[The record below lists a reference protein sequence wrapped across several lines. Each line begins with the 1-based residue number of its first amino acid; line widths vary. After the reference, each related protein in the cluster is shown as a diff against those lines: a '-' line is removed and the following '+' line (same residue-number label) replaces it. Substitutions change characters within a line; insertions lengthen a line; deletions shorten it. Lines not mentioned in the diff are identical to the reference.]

1 MKAVHSMR
9 SQLRVVPP
17 FMVLLIAVV
26 FGAVSLPCGTAAV
39 TAAETL
45 TLNPNAGDP
54 PSASGSLSGTDWLCS
69 DGAAPGGS
77 ATVSGSGVGGFA
89 NLGRTGDLTGDV
101 HGPRERRRYRRGHG
115 DGEHA
120 CPGIRPR
127 CAPCHATALFTFTA
141 PIPTPTR
148 TPRPSPTEPPPTA
161 AAATSTPTPAPATM
175 PPGPTAAPT
184 KILPGP
190 TGAST
195 PAGAPGSP
203 TNTPA
208 PGGTA
213 TAVAPSGTR
222 VLRFSGCTPT
232 SPLALEFVPLYVVG
246 AEAASNVPSGPGI
259 SVPAVQLDD
268 GSGGYAFEPPL
279 VDPGRLFRV
288 SLKLGDPDCPT
299 DPEAPPTYWLTGD
312 PVILPTLLPKTTLEA
327 CAVVDKT
334 PCEYPEVKGAF
345 VRRGEPASIPEDSA
359 AAMAV
364 EAWETEKNYYAEQL
378 KGKQRFRSSTELA
391 ASKSAK
397 LQASVLP
404 FPKGDESDPMAP
416 DGLVATWDIA
426 CVNCEFTVDL
436 SPLAP
441 VSPPAKKHWY
451 KSTFDVVT
459 KPIKWAGQGVKAVF
473 GKIGDVV
480 GIGGGKKSG
489 AEVVEAGKAQL
500 PAVKPGDYLVAGAAN
515 PLAHPTTYYFRLLP
529 LEGDAAVGAVSN
541 SVRFQQVDKPAP
553 IVIVNPSPTATPTES
568 PYEVKIIAYHGIIP
582 PQVGNKICYI
592 ATQDAW
598 PKSLT
603 VPFAY
608 TTDKSKAAVTG
619 TSLDVKKGQA
629 ICPPDPKE
637 PDLLAKIVAWAEY
650 VVDWTSEAWTDLKD
664 FAVNVVLKYTPL
676 GLMCTS
682 VEQSGA
688 IPGGACAT
696 AFHMALDTALLAL
709 GIPPDVPNFHELLDQ
724 GIDYLAAEA
733 AAQVGIPPEVVQAA
747 VKEGGPLAGLA
758 LDAAEDQLREE
769 LQAQIKAKLGEAATS
784 IELGRAAAVSW
795 VPDGIP
801 VRPDDYQPPAM
812 SVRVTRKAGVSGGDD
827 GCTLHIR
834 DSMHLAQTMLD
845 NPPAGYGPF
854 VKNLTH
860 PLDSLTPYDIFGDEA
875 GLGIDKELNVP
886 ALAPGKSFIV
896 PMTFKPNY
904 YKSGWSPSGLIK
916 LSEYINVWRFLHDFG
931 SVKLSAD
938 GCGSDTLTT
947 PANGS
952 IIAAAV
958 GNAAN

>member
-1 MKAVHSMR
+1 MR
-9 SQLRVVPP
+9 GYLHTMRP
-17 FMVLLIAVV
+17 FLILLIAAA
-26 FGAVSLPCGTAAV
+26 FGLVSLPCGSAAV

-45 TLNPNAGDP
+45 TLTPNSGDP
-54 PSASGSLSGTDWLCS
+54 PSASGDLSGVDWLCS
-69 DGAAPGGS
+69 DGAPAGT
-77 ATVSGSGVGGFA
+77 ATVSGSGVGGSA
-89 NLGRTGDLTGDV
+89 SIGRDGSLTGTFTV
-101 HGPRERRRYRRGHG
+101 RGSAG
-115 DGEHA
+115 DTVGVTVTAE
-120 CPGIRPR
+120 CPGTRPLEYL
-127 CAPCHATALFTFTA
+127 HATALFTFTA

-148 TPRPSPTEPPPTA
+148 TPRPSPTAPPATA
-161 AAATSTPTPAPATM
+161 APATSTPTPAPATM

-195 PAGAPGSP
+195 AAGAPGSP
-203 TNTPA
+203 TSTPA

-213 TAVAPSGTR
+213 PPGTQP
-222 VLRFSGCTPT
+222 LRFSGCTPT
-232 SPLALEFVPLYVVG
+232 SPLALEFVPLYIVG
-246 AEAASNVPSGPGI
+246 AEAASDVPSGPGI
-259 SVPAVQLDD
+259 AVPAVQLN
-268 GSGGYAFEPPL
+268 GGTGGYAFEPPQ

-299 DPEAPPTYWLTGD
+299 DPVAPPSYWLIGQ
-312 PVILPTLLPKTTLEA
+312 PVVLPTLLPKTTLEA

-334 PCEYPEVKGAF
+334 PCEYAVVKGAF
-345 VRRGEPASIPEDSA
+345 VRRGEPASIPEYSGA
-359 AAMAV
+359 AAAS
-364 EAWETEKNYYAEQL
+364 EAWETEKQYYAENL
-378 KGKQRFRSSTELA
+378 KGKQRFRSSTELTG
-391 ASKSAK
+391 SESAK

-416 DGLVATWDIA
+416 SGLVATWDIA

-441 VSPPAKKHWY
+441 ASPPAKKHWY

-473 GKIGDVV
+473 GKVGDVV
-480 GIGGGKKSG
+480 GIGGGKS
-489 AEVVEAGKAQL
+489 EPDVVEAGKAQL
-500 PAVKPGDYLVAGAAN
+500 PAVKPGDYLVAGPAN

-529 LEGDAAVGAVSN
+529 LEGEAAGAISN
-541 SVRFQQVDKPAP
+541 SVRFQQVDKPPP

-619 TSLDVKKGQA
+619 TGLDVKKGQA
-629 ICPPDPKE
+629 ICEPDPKE
-637 PDLLAKIVAWAEY
+637 PDLLDKIVAWAEY

-682 VEQSGA
+682 VEKSGA

-696 AFHMALDTALLAL
+696 AFHMALDTALVAL
-709 GIPPDVPNFHELLDQ
+709 GIPPDIPNFHELLDQ

-733 AAQVGIPPEVVQAA
+733 AAQIGIPPEVVQAA

-758 LDAAEDQLREE
+758 LDAAEDKLREE

-784 IELGRAAAVSW
+784 IELGYAASVSW

-812 SVRVTRKAGVSGGDD
+812 SVRVTRKAGVPGGDD
-827 GCTLHIR
+827 GCTLRIR
-834 DSMHLAQTMLD
+834 DTLHVSKATLD
-845 NPPAGYGPF
+845 SPPAGYEAF
-854 VKNLTH
+854 VKNLPH
-860 PLDSLTPYDIFGDEA
+860 PLSQLTPYDLFADEA
-875 GLGIDKELNVP
+875 GLGIDKELGVP
-886 ALAPGKSFIV
+886 ALAPGQSFVV

-904 YKSGWSPSGLIK
+904 YKSGWSPLGLIK
-916 LSEYINVWRFLHDFG
+916 VSEYINVWRFLHDFG
-931 SVKLSAD
+931 TVTLTAQ

-947 PANGS
+947 PAHGALLGAVVGGS
-952 IIAAAV
+952 
-958 GNAAN
+958 GN